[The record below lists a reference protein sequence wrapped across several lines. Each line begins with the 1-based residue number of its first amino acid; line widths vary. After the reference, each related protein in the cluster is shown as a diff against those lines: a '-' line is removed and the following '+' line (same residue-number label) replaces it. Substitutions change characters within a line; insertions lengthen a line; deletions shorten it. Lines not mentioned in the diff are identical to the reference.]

1 MRKDL
6 RDKLKK
12 IKLLILDVDGVL
24 TDGSIVY
31 SSQGEEIK
39 TFNVHDGYGIE
50 MLRQAGIPVAIIT
63 GRNSKIVETR
73 ARDLKIEDL
82 VQGTIDKVPAAE
94 SFAKKYNITF
104 DEIAFMGDDLFDIPL
119 LQKVG
124 FSCAPKN
131 ARKEVKRIVDYVTK
145 NEGGK
150 GAVREIIDL
159 ILAAQNKDKNF
170 DI

>member
-1 MRKDL
+1 MKKDL
-6 RDKLKK
+6 KERLKK

-31 SSQGEEIK
+31 SSNGEEIK

-63 GRNSKIVETR
+63 GRISQIVEKR
-73 ARDLKIEDL
+73 AKDLKIEDL
-82 VQGTIDKVPAAE
+82 IQGTIDKVPAAE
-94 SFAKKYNITF
+94 TFARKYNITF

-124 FSCAPKN
+124 FSCAPRN
-131 ARKEVKRIVDYVTK
+131 ARKEVKRIVHYVTK
-145 NEGGK
+145 KEGGK
-150 GAVREIIDL
+150 GAVREVIDM
-159 ILAAQNKDKNF
+159 ILEAQKKDKST
-170 DI
+170 D

>member
-1 MRKDL
+1 MKKDL
-6 RDKLKK
+6 KERLKR

-31 SSQGEEIK
+31 SSTGEEIK

-50 MLRQAGIPVAIIT
+50 LLRQIGIPVAIIT
-63 GRNSKIVETR
+63 GRTSQIVEKR
-73 ARDLKIEDL
+73 AKDLKIDDL
-82 VQGTIDKVPAAE
+82 IQGTIDKVPAAE
-94 SFAKKYNITF
+94 TFAKKYKITF

-124 FSCAPKN
+124 LSCAPKN
-131 ARKEVKRIVDYVTK
+131 ARKEVKRIVHYVTK

-150 GAVREIIDL
+150 GAVREVIDM
-159 ILAAQNKDKNF
+159 ILEVCKN
-170 DI
+170 IK

>member
-1 MRKDL
+1 MKKDL

-12 IKLLILDVDGVL
+12 IKMLIMDVDGVL

-50 MLRQAGIPVAIIT
+50 LLRLSGIHPAIIT

-94 SFAKKYNITF
+94 SFAKKYNLSF
-104 DEIAFMGDDLFDIPL
+104 EEIAFIGDDLFDIPL

-145 NEGGK
+145 QEGGK
-150 GAVREIIDL
+150 GAVREVIDMIIETKKKEKL
-159 ILAAQNKDKNF
+159 
-170 DI
+170 

>member
-1 MRKDL
+1 MKKEL
-6 RDKLKK
+6 REKLKK
-12 IKLLILDVDGVL
+12 VKMLILDVDGVL

-31 SSQGEEIK
+31 SSEGEEIK

-50 MLRQAGIPVAIIT
+50 MLRARGIPVGIIT
-63 GRNSKIVETR
+63 GRISQIVERR
-73 ARDLKIEDL
+73 AKDLKIEDL

-94 SFAKKYNITF
+94 SFAKKYNITLN
-104 DEIAFMGDDLFDIPL
+104 EIAFMGDDLFDIPL

-150 GAVREIIDL
+150 GAVREVIDL
-159 ILAAQNKDKNF
+159 ILEVISKEK
-170 DI
+170 